1 MKFIELK
8 VVCATSIRYFERHI
22 IVPLL
27 CGSNQLT
34 SSPLQTIIN
43 PRDVRDQTLRATA
56 CQFRECR

>member
-1 MKFIELK
+1 MLFVQLRFVILND
-8 VVCATSIRYFERHI
+8 ALLF
-22 IVPLL
+22 PLL

-34 SSPLQTIIN
+34 SSPSQTIIN